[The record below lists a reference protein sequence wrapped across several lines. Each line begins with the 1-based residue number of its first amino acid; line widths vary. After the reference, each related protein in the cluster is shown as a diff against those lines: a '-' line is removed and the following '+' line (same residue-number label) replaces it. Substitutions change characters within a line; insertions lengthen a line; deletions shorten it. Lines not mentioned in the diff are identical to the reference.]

1 MTTSFARIIEF
12 ENLHTAYRGARVCK
26 RYRSSILK
34 FGYQLEENLLALR
47 WELTHK
53 TYLHGGYREFVVTD
67 SKKRTIKAAP
77 FRDRVVHHAIC
88 NIIEPIL
95 DRGFIYDSYACRKG
109 KGTHAA
115 IVRLEHFIKSL
126 RSRTREEG
134 MQRTRLYCLKCDVSK
149 YFDNVDHEIL
159 LELLRKKIKDDD
171 VLWLLRQIIAS
182 NQHGIPIGNLTS
194 QLFANVYL
202 NELDHFVKRELRER
216 WYLRYMD
223 DFLVL
228 GSDKRHL
235 LECKERIRAFLRDRL
250 KLQLHP
256 KKAEIFPIDPG
267 VDFLGY
273 VVRRGK
279 RFLRKATV
287 KRFLKK
293 KRRYEAMARNGKLP
307 EQVLENA
314 CASWRGYASF
324 ADAHRLMFGGK

>member
-1 MTTSFARIIEF
+1 
-12 ENLHTAYRGARVCK
+12 
-26 RYRSSILK
+26 
-34 FGYQLEENLLALR
+34 
-47 WELTHK
+47 
-53 TYLHGGYREFVVTD
+53 
-67 SKKRTIKAAP
+67 
-77 FRDRVVHHAIC
+77 
-88 NIIEPIL
+88 
-95 DRGFIYDSYACRKG
+95 
-109 KGTHAA
+109 
-115 IVRLEHFIKSL
+115 
-126 RSRTREEG
+126 
-134 MQRTRLYCLKCDVSK
+134 
-149 YFDNVDHEIL
+149 VDHEIL